1 MTWFD
6 LLFVVLV
13 LAVVVWE
20 ARMETGRALLD
31 TVAVLAAMQF
41 SRGPAA
47 HLTEALNWRPL
58 PGSPMSPLA
67 LLIVFSVLLVGGL
80 LLSKFLHRHARWSMD
95 QFDLLFGVAL
105 GLVMAVALGHQVA
118 DITARLVIEKQGY
131 LPEFFQNSLVADE
144 LRSFRT
150 YHNVVAVFHTYQAG
164 KSIP

>member
-6 LLFVVLV
+6 GLFVVLV

-41 SRGPAA
+41 SRGLGVK
-47 HLTEALNWRPL
+47 LTDTMNWKPL
-58 PGSPMSPLA
+58 PGSDLSPLA
-67 LLIVFSVLLVGGL
+67 LLITFSGL
-80 LLSKFLHRHARWSMD
+80 LILGLLISRTLHRHARWSMD
-95 QFDLLFGVAL
+95 QFDLLFGAAL

-118 DITARLVIEKQGY
+118 DIAARFVIEKHGT
-131 LPEFFQNSLVADE
+131 LPDYFQNSLVADE

-150 YHNVVAVFHTYQAG
+150 YHLVVDVFHTYQEG
-164 KSIP
+164 RGMP

>member
-20 ARMETGRALLD
+20 SRMETGRALLD

-41 SRGPAA
+41 SRGLAA
-47 HLTEALNWRPL
+47 VLTDAFQWRPL

-67 LLIVFSVLLVGGL
+67 LLIAFSVLLLLGL
-80 LLSKFLHRHARWSMD
+80 LLSKALHHHARWSMD
-95 QFDLLFGVAL
+95 QFDLLFGAAL
-105 GLVMAVALGHQVA
+105 GLVIAVALGHQVA
-118 DITARLVIEKQGY
+118 DITARFVIEKNGF
-131 LPEFFQNSLVADE
+131 LPEFYQNSLVADE

-150 YHNVVAVFHTYQAG
+150 YHYVVAVFHGYQSG
-164 KSIP
+164 RGMP